1 MREHMFLQVSHY
13 KQVLK
18 MRGAMPTGDSVI
30 ALMGAVAMEKE
41 SGTYFYP
48 VSVFR
53 EVEELKRKE

>member
-1 MREHMFLQVSHY
+1 
-13 KQVLK
+13 
-18 MRGAMPTGDSVI
+18 MRGAMPTADSVI